1 MTMDRDADLLKE
13 KALLLFTRERE
24 IVSLRRKHARVSAWL
39 TVAHSIPELISAEGI
54 SETIYAG
61 LAARLVALLELQRV
75 GFYELT
81 EANTLRPLVIAG
93 GASDVE
99 HPLPRDVA
107 RLVAE
112 TGVGLCNEP
121 DDNSKKALAA
131 AVGLHRFMWYRLA
144 SERGRPVLMVA
155 GYEPDKATF
164 YAPFEEAE
172 FGHFVSMGQHLAL
185 QIRNAA
191 LIGELEGERARL
203 ADLNESLERRV
214 VERTQEIAR
223 ANRDLAS
230 ALAAAEDKD
239 RRIAEDLEQA
249 RSFQQSI
256 LPAPLESARVELAVE
271 YRPLE
276 QVGGDIYDVSEIAP
290 GHLRVFLA
298 DATGHGVQ
306 ASLRTIVLKS
316 EYDRL
321 KGSYGA
327 PDLLLR
333 EFNRK
338 LCVQF
343 APGEML
349 CTACCFD
356 LLLRDSGGLLR
367 YVNAAHPPLIQ
378 LSRGIPTEIYRDGP
392 FLGLSPEIDLPIVER
407 PVAAGDVLLAYTDG
421 LSDQMDGARHPFDLH
436 QALADAARD
445 QPRPGELVRALL
457 GRFAAFRASAP
468 PADDLTVIAAR
479 LLG

>member
-1 MTMDRDADLLKE
+1 MDRDADLLKE
-13 KALLLFTRERE
+13 KALLLFNRERE
-24 IVSLRRKHARVSAWL
+24 IVSLRRRHARVSAWL
-39 TVAHSIPELISAEGI
+39 TVAHSIPELVSGI
-54 SETIYAG
+54 PSETIYAD
-61 LAARLVALLELQRV
+61 LASRLVALLELQRV

-81 EANTLRPLVIAG
+81 ESGTVRPLVIAG
-93 GASDVE
+93 GAGDVE
-99 HPLPRDVA
+99 HPLPPDVA
-107 RLVAE
+107 MLVAE

-121 DDNSKKALAA
+121 DDDSKKALAT

-144 SERGRPVLMVA
+144 GERGRPLLMVA
-155 GYEPDKATF
+155 GYERDKAGF

-191 LIGELEGERARL
+191 LIVELEAERTRL
-203 ADLNESLERRV
+203 ADLAQSLERRV

-223 ANRDLAS
+223 ANHELAN
-230 ALAAAEDKD
+230 ALAVAEDKD
-239 RRIAEDLEQA
+239 RRLAEDLEQA

-256 LPAPLESARVELAVE
+256 LPVPPASERLDLAVA

-276 QVGGDIYDVSEIAP
+276 QVGGDIYDLSELAA
-290 GHLRVFLA
+290 GHFRVFLA

-321 KGSYGA
+321 KA
-327 PDLLLR
+327 TFATPDLLLR

-356 LLLRDSGGLLR
+356 LILDSSGGTLR

-378 LSRGIPTEIYRDGP
+378 LSGGIPTEIYRDGP
-392 FLGLSPEIDLPIVER
+392 FLGLSPEIELPVVER
-407 PVAAGDVLLAYTDG
+407 RVAPTDVLLAYTDG
-421 LSDQMDGARHPFDLH
+421 LSDQMDLARHPFDLH
-436 QALADAARD
+436 GTLAAAHATS
-445 QPRPGELVRALL
+445 PRAVEMLRALL
-457 GRFAAFRASAP
+457 ARFDAFRGAAA
-468 PADDLTVIAAR
+468 PADDVTVIAAR
-479 LLG
+479 VIG